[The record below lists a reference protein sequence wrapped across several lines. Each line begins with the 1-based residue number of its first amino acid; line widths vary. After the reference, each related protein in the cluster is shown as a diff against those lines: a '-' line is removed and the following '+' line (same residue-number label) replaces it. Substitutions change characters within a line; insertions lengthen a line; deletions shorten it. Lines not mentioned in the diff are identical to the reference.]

1 MGITTDHTLF
11 LFPAFVLSYLFFRNK
26 KTSIAY
32 AILPLIVTSLFFGSW
47 ILVKYYQYSQY
58 EYYPNGPGGTP
69 IKTDDLSLLS
79 ATYPGFFKDFS
90 SSFDFPEGTV
100 PTVKRLAFNFGYLF
114 NLQPVPIP
122 LGLNFSS
129 MKYLLHPFHIAYMF
143 LVYLP
148 LALIV
153 SYGIFHLVFSFIR
166 KKNHITAIYMCW
178 NLSIFIIRCSTLPI
192 SLQDICI
199 SHITFYYLLALGLF
213 CLLNKLGLSKR

>member
-166 KKNHITAIYMCW
+166 KKNHITAIYMCRIF
-178 NLSIFIIRCSTLPI
+178 SIFIIRCSRLPI

-199 SHITFYYLLALGLF
+199 SPI
-213 CLLNKLGLSKR
+213 